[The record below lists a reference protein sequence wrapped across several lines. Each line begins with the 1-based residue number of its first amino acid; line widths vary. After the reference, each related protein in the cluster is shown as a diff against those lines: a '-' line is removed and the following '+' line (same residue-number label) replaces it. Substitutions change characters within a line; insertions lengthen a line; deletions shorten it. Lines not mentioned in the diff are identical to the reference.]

1 MPIALT
7 VPGDPADCRECAN
20 RLEAVAN
27 RVVEHADAFR
37 DAGRTSEPEWVGT
50 AGDRFRDRLAEMDR
64 GTNQV
69 GDSAR
74 AAATA
79 IRAFADNLETAVNR
93 MRHAAQIAAAAG
105 LRVQSDSGAPTLI
118 EDPDPIVAGVGDIAA
133 EVRFAQQCAAFD
145 EAAEMVRSGRAA
157 ESDAHDILKGVL
169 EQASAAVRDMR
180 GQWYWMSAAAVTG
193 YVGSA
198 AAEVTSW
205 SKVAEVRAGQLDKF
219 RSIAAEAV
227 RSGDPYW
234 ETTAAKAATTFQ
246 PAADDA
252 ARVVAQNSR
261 LLLGATDNGVVK
273 ALSMPVMQGGA
284 STISKVGSKIPAA
297 GVVLTGIQTFS
308 DVTNAEDRGD
318 AALAVAKNTSGF
330 VAGTAATALIL
341 ASVAGGPATLAAVG
355 VGALV
360 SWGTGFAIQKIW
372 GD

>member
-7 VPGDPADCRECAN
+7 VPGDPAGCRECAN

-37 DAGRTSEPEWVGT
+37 DAGRTSEPEWAGT

-118 EDPDPIVAGVGDIAA
+118 EDPDPIAAGVGD
-133 EVRFAQQCAAFD
+133 
-145 EAAEMVRSGRAA
+145 
-157 ESDAHDILKGVL
+157 
-169 EQASAAVRDMR
+169 
-180 GQWYWMSAAAVTG
+180 
-193 YVGSA
+193 
-198 AAEVTSW
+198 
-205 SKVAEVRAGQLDKF
+205 
-219 RSIAAEAV
+219 IAAEAV

-318 AALAVAKNTSGF
+318 AALAVAKNTGGF